1 MRQIVRFDEELK
13 ETGKI
18 FKGRGREGK
27 RRQTKQSKW
36 HKTSYMGKKC
46 SRNFQQN
53 VNIVV
58 THTKNIF
65 RGTIR
70 VERSFEVET
79 ERILNVRLS

>member
-18 FKGRGREGK
+18 FKGRDGK

-46 SRNFQQN
+46 SRNFQQTL
-53 VNIVV
+53 I
-58 THTKNIF
+58 
-65 RGTIR
+65 
-70 VERSFEVET
+70 
-79 ERILNVRLS
+79 

>member
-1 MRQIVRFDEELK
+1 MMNS

-18 FKGRGREGK
+18 FKGRDGK

-36 HKTSYMGKKC
+36 YKTSYMGKKY
-46 SRNFQQN
+46 SRHFQQN
-53 VNIVV
+53 VNTVV
-58 THTKNIF
+58 THTKKIF

-70 VERSFEVET
+70 VERLSEVET